1 MTIKKTPKAKSQ
13 KTVSRAVKEAGFKNI
28 KEAKETLHKYKE
40 ELANN
45 CCGTSKCENCCG
57 TCSCETEKNIVKAL
71 SDTAKVL
78 YNTANPTTVEQ
89 LQRVIEIQQKRIL
102 LLEKLVIARTQL
114 LNEKS
119 SLIEDYKWNEYY
131 TDLEK
136 EEAIKKAQPEVTG
149 FLQQTG
155 ETKKASW
162 LPIQALHNDTPVTIR
177 VWAVL

>member
-45 CCGTSKCENCCG
+45 CCNTGGCEADLK
-57 TCSCETEKNIVKAL
+57 TKP
-71 SDTAKVL
+71 D
-78 YNTANPTTVEQ
+78 TVEYLNQ
-89 LQRVIEIQQKRIL
+89 VIEAQRKRIL
-102 LLEKLVIARTQL
+102 LLEDLVRIRTQL

-119 SLIEDYKWNEYY
+119 ELIEDYKWNEYY
-131 TDLEK
+131 ASLEK
-136 EEAIKKAQPEVTG
+136 KEASEKAKANTNISG
-149 FLQQTG
+149 FVKSLDEG
-155 ETKKASW
+155 KKASW